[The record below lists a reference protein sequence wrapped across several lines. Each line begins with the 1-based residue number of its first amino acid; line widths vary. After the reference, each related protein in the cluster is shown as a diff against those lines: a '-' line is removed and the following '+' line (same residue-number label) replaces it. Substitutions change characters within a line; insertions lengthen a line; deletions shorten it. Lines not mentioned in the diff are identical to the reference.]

1 MHSTRHLLTTAA
13 TGRALQRT
21 KIPPRNPSDTWSS
34 ALSACISFIDQ
45 QSRNNFI
52 ATVNKGIINP
62 PVLGQAD
69 GGFASILALHHDL
82 NSPLFRHSNT
92 FDAEEFMDGVGTA
105 LENYEEVLTNLE
117 SRDFT
122 SMDGGVVDKIIGD
135 ENLSEAKDNKDAGSE
150 DLGEDSVVENTMS
163 AKEAAAAMAAE
174 GMGIV
179 AKKVDW
185 KSVAEKSP
193 ESLEGQLASML
204 SEQCFSMLQS
214 DKRRILL
221 QGNKRMNYIKDS
233 GEVQNVALLSAR
245 AVEMSPEEDDTK
257 QKPIVDGDE
266 EPMADVSF
274 SDEPEKEYPV
284 IAEMEVL
291 YSVAQDFS
299 ATPMMNTENDEENA
313 DKRNQTISSVWVGV
327 FEGWIRNDESDALRW
342 KLVNNR
348 PALEFPGLGLHHT

>member
-1 MHSTRHLLTTAA
+1 VLLRD
-13 TGRALQRT
+13 GLQ
-21 KIPPRNPSDTWSS
+21 
-34 ALSACISFIDQ
+34 
-45 QSRNNFI
+45 
-52 ATVNKGIINP
+52 
-62 PVLGQAD
+62 
-69 GGFASILALHHDL
+69 
-82 NSPLFRHSNT
+82 
-92 FDAEEFMDGVGTA
+92 
-105 LENYEEVLTNLE
+105 
-117 SRDFT
+117 
-122 SMDGGVVDKIIGD
+122 
-135 ENLSEAKDNKDAGSE
+135 
-150 DLGEDSVVENTMS
+150 
-163 AKEAAAAMAAE
+163 
-174 GMGIV
+174 
-179 AKKVDW
+179 
-185 KSVAEKSP
+185 
-193 ESLEGQLASML
+193 
-204 SEQCFSMLQS
+204 
-214 DKRRILL
+214 
-221 QGNKRMNYIKDS
+221 
-233 GEVQNVALLSAR
+233 VALLSAR

>member
-1 MHSTRHLLTTAA
+1 MHSTHRLLTATTAR
-13 TGRALQRT
+13 TLLRT

-34 ALSACISFIDQ
+34 AFSACISFFDQ

-52 ATVNKGIINP
+52 STVNKGIINP

-69 GGFASILALHHDL
+69 GGFFSILALHHDL
-82 NSPLFRHSNT
+82 NSPLFRHSDT
-92 FDAEEFMDGVGTA
+92 FDVEEFMDGVGGA

-122 SMDGGVVDKIIGD
+122 SMDGGVSDNISNACDD
-135 ENLSEAKDNKDAGSE
+135 ET
-150 DLGEDSVVENTMS
+150 LGNDEDSVDKTAMN
-163 AKEAAAAMAAE
+163 AKGMAAAMAAE

-179 AKKVDW
+179 AKEVDW
-185 KSVAEKSP
+185 KSIAEKSP
-193 ESLEGQLASML
+193 ESLEGQLAEML
-204 SEQCFSMLQS
+204 SEQCFNMLQS

-221 QGNKRMNYIKDS
+221 QGNKRMKYVKDS

-245 AVEMSPEEDDTK
+245 AVEMSPEDNATK
-257 QKPIVDGDE
+257 KDKILDGDE
-266 EPMADVSF
+266 DPMADVSF
-274 SDEPEKEYPV
+274 SNDIDKEYPV

-291 YSVAQDFS
+291 YSVAQTFV
-299 ATPMMNTENDEENA
+299 AKPMLKTESEEDEE
-313 DKRNQTISSVWVGV
+313 DFPNQTVNSVWVGV
-327 FEGWIRNDESDALRW
+327 FEGWIRDNASNALQW